1 MVQRISLTLP
11 SRLVE
16 NERHDCA
23 LCWVRMTVKVYLVC
37 TRRNVFFV
45 IKFSLACDSVSLN
58 KQGNTSSCQQTV
70 LVSIYYD

>member
-16 NERHDCA
+16 NERYDCA
-23 LCWVRMTVKVYLVC
+23 LCWVRMKVKVLVC

-58 KQGNTSSCQQTV
+58 KLGNTSSCQQTV